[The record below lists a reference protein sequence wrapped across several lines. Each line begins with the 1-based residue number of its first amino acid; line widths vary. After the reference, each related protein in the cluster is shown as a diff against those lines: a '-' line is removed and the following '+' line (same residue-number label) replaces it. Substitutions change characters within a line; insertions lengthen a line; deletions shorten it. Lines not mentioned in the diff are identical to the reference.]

1 MEFPSQTLTPST
13 PAIRY
18 DDASTTIY
26 IVGESYPENSFDFYS
41 PLLKWIKQS
50 LTAKKNLIL
59 DVNIS
64 YMNSSSTKCILDI
77 LDLLDEAFSAGIQTS
92 VRWRYDQENPRSLEL
107 AEEFKEELKLPFET
121 IPLEI

>member
-1 MEFPSQTLTPST
+1 MEFPAQKLTSSTPS
-13 PAIRY
+13 ISY
-18 DDASTTIY
+18 QEKSSTIF
-26 IVGESYPENSFDFYS
+26 IEGESYPENSFDFYS
-41 PLLKWIKQS
+41 PLLKWIKHS
-50 LTAKKNLIL
+50 LKEKKGIIL

-64 YMNSSSTKCILDI
+64 YMNSSSTKCVLDI
-77 LDLLDEAFSAGIQTS
+77 LDLLDEAFAAGIKTS